1 MLLPAYEAILF
12 YEDKLRHKR
21 AVYIEEGNGLV
32 EKVRYMI
39 SDAARMVA
47 LEQHVLRY
55 WEDELQL
62 DIPRNEM
69 GHRYYTDDNIKELMR
84 IKELRSQGYQL
95 KAIRMYLK
103 KEKQIAEREKKEAN
117 PIQDIDGFVTL
128 TTGKELG
135 LGEEE
140 LPPKELT
147 RQEEGDVTTKAEAK
161 IKLEQFRVLMTEI
174 VAQAMRENNYILTT
188 HVEERILKEMN
199 YLMQEHYQMEED
211 YYKKLDEAIRGG
223 IKKRREQ
230 KKKIF
235 TKKRTPS

>member
-1 MLLPAYEAILF
+1 M
-12 YEDKLRHKR
+12 
-21 AVYIEEGNGLV
+21 

-39 SDAARMVA
+39 SDAARILA

-69 GHRYYTDDNIKELMR
+69 GHRYYTDENIKELMR

-103 KEKQIAEREKKEAN
+103 KERQIAKKEKENSAF
-117 PIQDIDGFVTL
+117 PEDMDGFVTL
-128 TTGKELG
+128 TNAKELG
-135 LGEEE
+135 LCPEPSGELEDVSQDG
-140 LPPKELT
+140 T
-147 RQEEGDVTTKAEAK
+147 R
-161 IKLEQFRVLMTEI
+161 IKLEQFKILMSEI
-174 VAQAMRENNYILTT
+174 IAEAMRDNNELLTT

-211 YYKKLDEAIRGG
+211 YYKKLDEAIRGS
-223 IKKRREQ
+223 IR
-230 KKKIF
+230 KKKQEKKKF
-235 TKKRTPS
+235 FAKKRTP

>member
-1 MLLPAYEAILF
+1 M
-12 YEDKLRHKR
+12 
-21 AVYIEEGNGLV
+21 

-103 KEKQIAEREKKEAN
+103 KEKQIAEREKKEPAG
-117 PIQDIDGFVTL
+117 IRDIDGFVTL

-135 LGEEE
+135 LGDEEI
-140 LPPKELT
+140 P
-147 RQEEGDVTTKAEAK
+147 RQELAQQDEGEVVPKPDAK

-174 VAQAMRENNYILTT
+174 VAQAMRDNNDLLTT

-223 IKKRREQ
+223 IRKRREQ
-230 KKKIF
+230 KKKVF

>member
-1 MLLPAYEAILF
+1 M
-12 YEDKLRHKR
+12 
-21 AVYIEEGNGLV
+21 

-69 GHRYYTDDNIKELMR
+69 GHRYYTDENIKELMR

-103 KEKQIAEREKKEAN
+103 KEKQNALKQKNAN
-117 PIQDIDGFVTL
+117 AYHRDIDGFVTF
-128 TTGKELG
+128 TSGKELG
-135 LGEEE
+135 LSSDSSEVPEIVETEEV
-140 LPPKELT
+140 K
-147 RQEEGDVTTKAEAK
+147 QEAVQYSQ
-161 IKLEQFRVLMTEI
+161 IKLEQFKSLMAEI
-174 VAQAMRENNYILTT
+174 VSGAMKENNELLTT

-199 YLMQEHYQMEED
+199 YLMQEHHQMEED
-211 YYKKLDEAIRGG
+211 YYRKLDEAIRGG
-223 IKKRREQ
+223 IKKRREE
-230 KKKIF
+230 KRIKFK
-235 TKKRTPS
+235 KKRTP

>member
-1 MLLPAYEAILF
+1 MYHRGYTF
-12 YEDKLRHKR
+12 YEDKLLQKR
-21 AVYIEEGNGLV
+21 AVYIEEGNDLV

-69 GHRYYTDDNIKELMR
+69 GHRYYTEDNIKELMR

-103 KEKQIAEREKKEAN
+103 KEKQIAEKEKRETGFV
-117 PIQDIDGFVTL
+117 QDIDGFVTL
-128 TTGKELG
+128 TTTKELG
-135 LGEEE
+135 LSQESAAKGNIA
-140 LPPKELT
+140 T
-147 RQEEGDVTTKAEAK
+147 AEEGEVVSQTDTK
-161 IKLEQFRVLMTEI
+161 IKLEQFQALMTEI
-174 VAQAMRENNYILTT
+174 VAQAMRENNDILTT

-223 IKKRREQ
+223 LKKRREQ
-230 KKKIF
+230 KKKVF
-235 TKKRTPS
+235 TKKRTP

>member
-1 MLLPAYEAILF
+1 M
-12 YEDKLRHKR
+12 
-21 AVYIEEGNGLV
+21 

-103 KEKQIAEREKKEAN
+103 KEKQIAEKEKRESAD
-117 PIQDIDGFVTL
+117 IQDIDGFVTL

-135 LGEEE
+135 LGQEMTPGQE
-140 LPPKELT
+140 LSN
-147 RQEEGDVTTKAEAK
+147 QEERQVSSQPDAK

-174 VAQAMRENNYILTT
+174 VAQAMRDNNDVLTT

-223 IKKRREQ
+223 IRKRREQ
-230 KKKIF
+230 KKKVF

>member
-1 MLLPAYEAILF
+1 MYHRGYTF
-12 YEDKLRHKR
+12 YEDKLLQKR
-21 AVYIEEGNGLV
+21 AVYIEEGNDLV

-69 GHRYYTDDNIKELMR
+69 GHRYYTEDNIKELMR

-103 KEKQIAEREKKEAN
+103 KEKQIAEKEKRETGFV
-117 PIQDIDGFVTL
+117 QDIDGFVTL
-128 TTGKELG
+128 TTAKELG
-135 LGEEE
+135 LSQESAAKGDIAA
-140 LPPKELT
+140 T
-147 RQEEGDVTTKAEAK
+147 EEGEVVSQTDNK
-161 IKLEQFRVLMTEI
+161 IKLEQFQALMTEI
-174 VAQAMRENNYILTT
+174 VAQAMRENNDLLTT

-223 IKKRREQ
+223 LKKRREQ
-230 KKKIF
+230 KKKVF
-235 TKKRTPS
+235 TKKRTP

>member
-1 MLLPAYEAILF
+1 MYHRGYTF
-12 YEDKLRHKR
+12 YEDKLLQKR
-21 AVYIEEGNGLV
+21 AVYIEEGNDLV

-69 GHRYYTDDNIKELMR
+69 GHRYYTEDNIKELMR

-103 KEKQIAEREKKEAN
+103 KEKQIAQKEKRETGFV
-117 PIQDIDGFVTL
+117 QDIDGFVTL
-128 TTGKELG
+128 TTAKELG
-135 LGEEE
+135 LSQESAAKGDISA
-140 LPPKELT
+140 T
-147 RQEEGDVTTKAEAK
+147 EEGEVVSQTDTK
-161 IKLEQFRVLMTEI
+161 IKLEQFQALMTEI
-174 VAQAMRENNYILTT
+174 VAQAMRENNDLLTT

-223 IKKRREQ
+223 LKKRREQ
-230 KKKIF
+230 KKKVF
-235 TKKRTPS
+235 TKKRTP